1 MRDDPYIPGKSQISH
16 EILAY
21 LAEHPDA
28 QDTLEGIVQWW
39 LLERKITYQTA
50 MVKEALAELIEKGLI
65 IKNETQKVHPHY
77 RLNPHRREEV
87 LHLLNGEIEN
97 TTGSQKKGSKSP

>member
-1 MRDDPYIPGKSQISH
+1 VKKDDPSSLTKSEIAK

-39 LLERKITYQTA
+39 LLERKVMYQTKA
-50 MVKEALAELIEKGLI
+50 VAEALADLVSERFVLE
-65 IKNETQKVHPHY
+65 IKDRDLESRYRINRQK
-77 RLNPHRREEV
+77 L
-87 LHLLNGEIEN
+87 
-97 TTGSQKKGSKSP
+97 KAM

>member
-1 MRDDPYIPGKSQISH
+1 MRDDPYIPGRTYITH

-21 LAEHPDA
+21 LAKHPDA
-28 QDTLEGIVQWW
+28 QDTLEGIIQWW
-39 LLERKITYQTA
+39 LLERKITYQTV

-65 IKNETQKVHPHY
+65 IKSGTQKADPHY

-87 LHLLNGEIEN
+87 IHLLNE
-97 TTGSQKKGSKSP
+97 KGSRSP